1 MRRSLLTVVAISAA
15 IRTGH
20 ASDVQGRAAPLP
32 TDEGAGYAVMH
43 CAQMCGECTEVW
55 CGGEETGGCTPGTRQ
70 VVRVAAQCATTCEHG
85 DLVLSRDVFLG
96 MSGSNATWI
105 PVNWRCTAC
114 DSSTASVSGGNTDSR
129 SIEASCPGNADRIN
143 ASLVIGEESSSAQ
156 SATNDVVAD
165 NVSSTSF
172 DGIEYPVSLGND
184 TSESSNVVIKEPDVS
199 KSGGGSSG
207 IGAGSSSSV
216 SDNATGSINNGG
228 SDFWS
233 SSGSTSM
240 KPWNEQGEKSASPVP
255 YNPMNQRT
263 CPQPRRCP
271 FLLEPANS
279 GTADIDFPAATP
291 AAPVKNSTGSDYSRT
306 SSSGSS
312 SSTSDPVT
320 VNKSLPPATT
330 AAPPSQT
337 SGSSDQSSGDGSL
350 SATSTVTKSPFFYA
364 SIVLAVAGFI
374 GVVVGYRA
382 KRKRRHRN
390 EERNYRVST
399 PASIPSSPTNLAG
412 RVQFDDHNIV
422 VL

>member
-1 MRRSLLTVVAISAA
+1 
-15 IRTGH
+15 
-20 ASDVQGRAAPLP
+20 
-32 TDEGAGYAVMH
+32 
-43 CAQMCGECTEVW
+43 
-55 CGGEETGGCTPGTRQ
+55 
-70 VVRVAAQCATTCEHG
+70 
-85 DLVLSRDVFLG
+85 

-143 ASLVIGEESSSAQ
+143 ASLVIVEESSSAQ

-255 YNPMNQRT
+255 YNPSVLTPPPPMVSSSDNGVSPSPAFVPAST
-263 CPQPRRCP
+263 NSPAVGPGSESTDLSP
-271 FLLEPANS
+271 TSTLPVPATEPANS